1 MKFSLSACVL
11 ALSFLSTAHAAC
23 HQRSRR
29 SYGAALIPTEH
40 QTNKERDLRRAVK
53 QVVRRHKSGRRAD
66 LERRQPGNLRQT
78 YEDRASGGSWWDGPT
93 SSSTGGSQAVNLAD
107 TGANSWS
114 SSASA
119 SAATGSATA
128 APSTSSSAPAASS
141 SSSSSSSSGSYSGQ
155 ATFFY
160 QNGVAGAC
168 GTVHADSDAVV
179 ALDTAMYGSGSNCGR
194 TVTITNTANGKT
206 VTATVADECPTC
218 SSSTSLDLS
227 TGAFDAIGD
236 EVTGELPITWS
247 FAS

>member
-78 YEDRASGGSWWDGPT
+78 YEDRASGGSWWDGPA

-160 QNGVAGAC
+160 RMSFKGGLVPGNRTDGPSSPEQRTASPEPVARC
-168 GTVHADSDAVV
+168 TPTRTPSSRSTPPC
-179 ALDTAMYGSGSNCGR
+179 TAP
-194 TVTITNTANGKT
+194 AP
-206 VTATVADECPTC
+206 TVAVP
-218 SSSTSLDLS
+218 
-227 TGAFDAIGD
+227 
-236 EVTGELPITWS
+236 
-247 FAS
+247 